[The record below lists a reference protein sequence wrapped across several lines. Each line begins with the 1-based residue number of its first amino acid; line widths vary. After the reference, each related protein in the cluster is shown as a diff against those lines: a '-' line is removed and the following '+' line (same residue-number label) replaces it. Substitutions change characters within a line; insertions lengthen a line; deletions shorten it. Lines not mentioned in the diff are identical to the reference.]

1 MHTAVVKP
9 QINARKGRGH
19 SAARDH
25 TGVWFMLMTYE
36 LCYTFMLLHVKK
48 CVSFF
53 TIKRYQNIEKLG
65 QLAKVRYEKY

>member
-1 MHTAVVKP
+1 
-9 QINARKGRGH
+9 
-19 SAARDH
+19 
-25 TGVWFMLMTYE
+25 MLMTYE